1 MVLHG
6 LLDLELAVPQR
17 TDLVAIGDRLDVPG
31 PATGVGHKW
40 VDGCRSG
47 AVGQSRRSVPSV
59 SPVGQSRR
67 SVPSVGLVGQVQ
79 PLLLGPIELVL
90 DLS

>member
-47 AVGQSRRSVPSV
+47 AVGQSRRSGA
-59 SPVGQSRR
+59 VGQSRR

>member
-59 SPVGQSRR
+59 
-67 SVPSVGLVGQVQ
+67 GLVGQVQ